1 MINELENW
9 TEVTRGLY
17 RYAVAAKA
25 CYEIH
30 ILYWGD
36 GTDILTACAS
46 LYLVG
51 NWTSN
56 SDKVSF
62 FSREVL
68 LEKQPV
74 FECLEAAARDEN
86 NLNIYQW
93 MNR

>member
-17 RYAVAAKA
+17 RYVVAAKV

-30 ILYWGD
+30 ILYWED
-36 GTDILTACAS
+36 ETDILTSKAS

-51 NWTSN
+51 NWTRI

-68 LEKQPV
+68 IAEQPV
-74 FECLEAAARDEN
+74 FECLKAAEKDYKEN
-86 NLNIYQW
+86 L
-93 MNR
+93 